1 MAGSREKSSVSKR
14 ESIAS
19 KGYFSTPPA
28 SSRELEFLVFLG
40 RTLYMRKTL
49 LVVLLLAAVAAVA
62 ATPDSSS
69 QAVTTTPV
77 IRHYL
82 MPDHSIKS
90 VFPDL
95 LPQSETLAPR
105 ADNFVGGGGPKRT
118 GFCRCSC
125 GFQCTSSADCGG
137 VSCDPFITCCAR
149 KTQNAEID
157 WFTRSFESSSHKTA
171 LPDAILKEVLKAEC
185 K

>member
-1 MAGSREKSSVSKR
+1 
-14 ESIAS
+14 
-19 KGYFSTPPA
+19 
-28 SSRELEFLVFLG
+28 
-40 RTLYMRKTL
+40 MRKIL
-49 LVVLLLAAVAAVA
+49 LAVLLLSAVAAVA

-69 QAVTTTPV
+69 QAVTTAPV

-95 LPQSETLAPR
+95 LPQTETLVSAPDGL
-105 ADNFVGGGGPKRT
+105 AAAPATKS
-118 GFCRCSC
+118 GFCQCGCGIRC
-125 GFQCTSSADCGG
+125 TTSADCGG
-137 VSCDPFITCCAR
+137 AACRPFITCCAR
-149 KTQNAEID
+149 KTQDPEVD
-157 WFTRSFESSSHKTA
+157 WFTRSFESSSHQTS

>member
-1 MAGSREKSSVSKR
+1 
-14 ESIAS
+14 
-19 KGYFSTPPA
+19 
-28 SSRELEFLVFLG
+28 
-40 RTLYMRKTL
+40 MRKTL
-49 LVVLLLAAVAAVA
+49 LVVLLLAATAAVA
-62 ATPDSSS
+62 ATTDSSS
-69 QAVTTTPV
+69 QPATTTPA

-82 MPDHSIKS
+82 MPDYSIKS

-95 LPQSETLAPR
+95 LPQSGTVASQPDNVT
-105 ADNFVGGGGPKRT
+105 ADRPKR

-125 GFQCTSSADCGG
+125 GFACATSADCGG

-149 KTQNAEID
+149 KAQNPEID
-157 WFTRSFESSSHKTA
+157 WFTRSFESSSHKTS

>member
-1 MAGSREKSSVSKR
+1 
-14 ESIAS
+14 
-19 KGYFSTPPA
+19 
-28 SSRELEFLVFLG
+28 
-40 RTLYMRKTL
+40 MRKTL

-77 IRHYL
+77 VRHYL
-82 MPDHSIKS
+82 
-90 VFPDL
+90 
-95 LPQSETLAPR
+95 TAGAR
-105 ADNFVGGGGPKRT
+105 PKM

-125 GFQCTSSADCGG
+125 GFQCSTSADCGG

-149 KTQNAEID
+149 KSQNPEID
-157 WFTRSFESSSHKTA
+157 WFTRSFESSSHQTS

>member
-1 MAGSREKSSVSKR
+1 
-14 ESIAS
+14 
-19 KGYFSTPPA
+19 
-28 SSRELEFLVFLG
+28 
-40 RTLYMRKTL
+40 MRKTL

-62 ATPDSSS
+62 ATPDSNS

-95 LPQSETLAPR
+95 LPQTTGLALQPD
-105 ADNFVGGGGPKRT
+105 AITTGATKS
-118 GFCRCSC
+118 GFCQCGCGIRC
-125 GFQCTSSADCGG
+125 TTSADCGG
-137 VSCDPFITCCAR
+137 AACRPFITCCAR
-149 KTQNAEID
+149 KSQNPEID

-171 LPDAILKEVLKAEC
+171 LPDAILKEVIKADC

>member
-1 MAGSREKSSVSKR
+1 
-14 ESIAS
+14 
-19 KGYFSTPPA
+19 
-28 SSRELEFLVFLG
+28 
-40 RTLYMRKTL
+40 MRKTL
-49 LVVLLLAAVAAVA
+49 LVVLLLPAFGAVGAP
-62 ATPDSSS
+62 PDSNS

-95 LPQSETLAPR
+95 LSQSATVAPQADKLAGARPQM
-105 ADNFVGGGGPKRT
+105 

-125 GFQCTSSADCGG
+125 GFPCSTSADCGG
-137 VSCDPFITCCAR
+137 VSCDKFITCCAR
-149 KTQNAEID
+149 KTQNSEID

-171 LPDAILKEVLKAEC
+171 LPDSILKEVLKAEC

>member
-1 MAGSREKSSVSKR
+1 
-14 ESIAS
+14 
-19 KGYFSTPPA
+19 
-28 SSRELEFLVFLG
+28 
-40 RTLYMRKTL
+40 MRKPL
-49 LVVLLLAAVAAVA
+49 LVVLLLAAVAAFA
-62 ATPDSSS
+62 ATPDSNS
-69 QAVTTTPV
+69 QAATTTLV

-95 LPQSETLAPR
+95 LPQSEALAPR
-105 ADNFVGGGGPKRT
+105 ADNFVGGGGPKRS

-137 VSCDPFITCCAR
+137 NACRPFITCCAR
-149 KTQNAEID
+149 KSQNSETD
-157 WFTRSFESSSHKTA
+157 WFTRSFESSSHKTS
-171 LPDAILKEVLKAEC
+171 LPDSILKAEC

>member
-1 MAGSREKSSVSKR
+1 
-14 ESIAS
+14 
-19 KGYFSTPPA
+19 
-28 SSRELEFLVFLG
+28 
-40 RTLYMRKTL
+40 MRKTL

-69 QAVTTTPV
+69 QSATAAPV

-82 MPDHSIKS
+82 MPDYSIKS

-95 LPQSETLAPR
+95 LPQSVTPAN
-105 ADNFVGGGGPKRT
+105 NFAGGPPRT

-125 GFQCTSSADCGG
+125 GFPCATSADCGG
-137 VSCDPFITCCAR
+137 VSCDKFITCCAR
-149 KTQNAEID
+149 KTQNPEID
-157 WFTRSFESSSHKTA
+157 WFTRSFESSSHQTS